1 MARIALISCT
11 SNKKAYKCPARDL
24 YSESPRFRLAYALAK
39 LVADKIFI
47 LSAKYG
53 LVPEDMIIEPYNETL
68 KNKNVQE
75 RREWGDMVLNEL
87 RKVSD
92 LERDEFIILAGEVY
106 QENLMAYLVHFWLPL
121 KGKRQGERIP
131 ELERLIALE
140 RESDKVIVLHML
152 FNGLQRLDWT
162 MINRIPYKNGIY
174 IMFEKG
180 ESYHG
185 MDRIVRVGTH
195 SGQDRLLKRL
205 RDHFLEEDADGSIFR
220 KNIGRAFLKMT
231 SDPYLQVLEI
241 DMHKSKN
248 KRNYGHLINEGFET
262 ELEAKIS
269 RYLRDNITFVCFP
282 VDEEA
287 ERLRLEEGIIATLN
301 RDPSFGPSNNWLGLN
316 NPASEISSSGLWNKQ
331 GLKGQPLS
339 DEELERVKWLAR
351 FGNDSYIKN
360 MGREAG
366 LQRAVNCSRK
376 ARESPDLERKTADD
390 VRQYIEKLLQEAKIR
405 GEDYIDLVSGDIH
418 KQMGM
423 KNRMPQVCRIMY
435 EKMQA
440 GDELIHTTPSGMS
453 STIKIRY
460 YLRPATKGNDI

>member
-1 MARIALISCT
+1 MRIALISCT
-11 SNKKAYKCPARDL
+11 SRKKAYKCPARDL

-68 KNKNVQE
+68 KDKSAQE
-75 RREWGDMVLNEL
+75 RRAWGDMVLNEL

-92 LERDEFIILAGEVY
+92 LERDEFIVLAGEVY
-106 QENLMAYLVHFWLPL
+106 QENLLPHLVHFWLPL
-121 KGKRQGERIP
+121 KGKRQGEWIP
-131 ELERLIALE
+131 ELERLITLE

-152 FNGLQRLDWT
+152 FNGLPRLDWT
-162 MINRIPYKNGIY
+162 MIDRLPYQNGIY

-185 MDRIVRVGTH
+185 MDRIVRIGTH
-195 SGQDRLLKRL
+195 RGQDRLLKRL
-205 RDHFLEEDADGSIFR
+205 RDHFVKEDADGSIFR

-231 SDPYLQVLEI
+231 SDPYLQVWEI
-241 DMHKSKN
+241 DMHNSEN
-248 KRNYGHLINEGFET
+248 ERNDGHLINEELET

-287 ERLRLEEGIIATLN
+287 ERLRLEEGIIASLN
-301 RDPSFGPSNNWLGLN
+301 RHPSFGPSSNWLGLN
-316 NPASEISSSGLWNKQ
+316 SPMSEIASSGLWNRQ
-331 GLKGQPLS
+331 GLQGQPLS

-351 FGNDSYIKN
+351 FGNDSYRN
-360 MGREAG
+360 NTGRRTRVQKAEDSVRVAVEATG
-366 LQRAVNCSRK
+366 SQG
-376 ARESPDLERKTADD
+376 KTADD
-390 VRQYIEKLLQEAKIR
+390 VRQYIEKLLQEAKMI

-423 KNRMPQVCRIMY
+423 KNRMPQICRIMY
-435 EKMQA
+435 EKMMP
-440 GDELIHTTPSGMS
+440 GDEVLHTTPSGKS
-453 STIKIRY
+453 TTIKIRY
-460 YLRPATKGNDI
+460 DLRNR

>member
-1 MARIALISCT
+1 MRIALISCT
-11 SNKKAYKCPARDL
+11 SRKKAYKCPARDL

-68 KNKNVQE
+68 KDKSALE
-75 RREWGDMVLNEL
+75 RRAWGEKVLNDL

-92 LERDEFIILAGEVY
+92 LESDEFIVLAGEVY
-106 QENLMAYLVHFWLPL
+106 HENLLPHLVHFWLPL
-121 KGKRQGERIP
+121 KGKRQGEWIP
-131 ELERLIALE
+131 ELERLVRLE
-140 RESDKVIVLHML
+140 SESDKAIVLHML
-152 FNGLQRLDWT
+152 FNGLPRLDWT
-162 MINRIPYKNGIY
+162 MINRIPYQNGIY

-185 MDRIVRVGTH
+185 MNRIVRIGTH
-195 SGQDRLLKRL
+195 RGQDRLLKRL
-205 RDHFLEEDADGSIFR
+205 RDHFVKEDADGSIFR

-231 SDPYLQVLEI
+231 SDPYLQVWEI
-241 DMHKSKN
+241 DMHNSEN
-248 KRNYGHLINEGFET
+248 ERNYGHLINEGLET

-287 ERLRLEEGIIATLN
+287 ERLRLEEGIIASLN
-301 RDPSFGPSNNWLGLN
+301 RHSSFGPSSNWLGLN
-316 NPASEISSSGLWNKQ
+316 SPMPEIASSGLWNRQ
-331 GLKGQPLS
+331 GLQGQPLS

-351 FGNDSYIKN
+351 FGNDSYRN
-360 MGREAG
+360 NTGRRTRVQKAEDSVRVAVEATG
-366 LQRAVNCSRK
+366 SQG
-376 ARESPDLERKTADD
+376 KTADD
-390 VRQYIEKLLQEAKIR
+390 VRQYIEKLLQEAKMI

-423 KNRMPQVCRIMY
+423 KNRMPQICRIMY
-435 EKMQA
+435 EKMMP
-440 GDELIHTTPSGMS
+440 GDEVLHTTPSGKS
-453 STIKIRY
+453 TTIKIRY
-460 YLRPATKGNDI
+460 DLRNR

>member
-1 MARIALISCT
+1 LRIALISCT
-11 SNKKAYKCPARDL
+11 SRKKAYKCPARDL

-68 KNKNVQE
+68 KDKSALE
-75 RREWGDMVLNEL
+75 RRAWGEKVLNDL

-92 LERDEFIILAGEVY
+92 LESDEFIVLAGEVY
-106 QENLMAYLVHFWLPL
+106 HENLLPHLVHFWLPL
-121 KGKRQGERIP
+121 KGKRQGEWIP
-131 ELERLIALE
+131 ELERLVRLE
-140 RESDKVIVLHML
+140 SESDKAIVLHML
-152 FNGLQRLDWT
+152 FNGLPRLDWT
-162 MINRIPYKNGIY
+162 MINRIPYQNGIY

-185 MDRIVRVGTH
+185 MNRIVRIGTH
-195 SGQDRLLKRL
+195 RGQDRLLKRL
-205 RDHFLEEDADGSIFR
+205 RDHFVKEDADGSIFR

-231 SDPYLQVLEI
+231 SDPYLQVWEI
-241 DMHKSKN
+241 DMHNSEN
-248 KRNYGHLINEGFET
+248 ERNYGHLINEGLET

-287 ERLRLEEGIIATLN
+287 ERLRLEEGIIASLN
-301 RDPSFGPSNNWLGLN
+301 RHSSFGPSSNWLGLN
-316 NPASEISSSGLWNKQ
+316 SPMPEIASSGLWNRQ
-331 GLKGQPLS
+331 GLQGQPLS

-351 FGNDSYIKN
+351 FGNDSYRN
-360 MGREAG
+360 NTGRRARV
-366 LQRAVNCSRK
+366 QRAEDSVRVAVEVTGSQGK
-376 ARESPDLERKTADD
+376 IADD
-390 VRQYIEKLLQEAKIR
+390 VRQYIEKLLQEAKMI

-423 KNRMPQVCRIMY
+423 KNRMPQICRIMY
-435 EKMQA
+435 EKMMP
-440 GDELIHTTPSGMS
+440 GDEVLHTTPSGKS
-453 STIKIRY
+453 TTIKIRY
-460 YLRPATKGNDI
+460 DLRNR

>member
-1 MARIALISCT
+1 MRIALISCT
-11 SNKKAYKCPARDL
+11 SRKKAYKCPARDL

-68 KNKNVQE
+68 KDKSALE
-75 RREWGDMVLNEL
+75 RRAWGEKVLNDL

-92 LERDEFIILAGEVY
+92 LESDEFIVLAGEVY
-106 QENLMAYLVHFWLPL
+106 HENLLPHLVHFWLPL
-121 KGKRQGERIP
+121 KGKRQGEWIP
-131 ELERLIALE
+131 ELERLVRLE
-140 RESDKVIVLHML
+140 SESDKAIVLHML
-152 FNGLQRLDWT
+152 FNGLPRLDWT
-162 MINRIPYKNGIY
+162 MINRIPYQNGIY

-185 MDRIVRVGTH
+185 MNRIVRIGTH
-195 SGQDRLLKRL
+195 RGQDRLLKRL
-205 RDHFLEEDADGSIFR
+205 RDHFVKEDADGSIFR

-231 SDPYLQVLEI
+231 SDPYLQVWEI
-241 DMHKSKN
+241 DMHNSEN
-248 KRNYGHLINEGFET
+248 ERNYGHLINEGLET

-287 ERLRLEEGIIATLN
+287 ERLRLEEGIIASLN
-301 RDPSFGPSNNWLGLN
+301 RHSSFGPSSNWLGLN
-316 NPASEISSSGLWNKQ
+316 SPMPEIASSGLWNRQ
-331 GLKGQPLS
+331 GLQGQPLS

-351 FGNDSYIKN
+351 FGNDSYRN
-360 MGREAG
+360 NTGRRARV
-366 LQRAVNCSRK
+366 QRAEDSVRVAVEVTGSQGK
-376 ARESPDLERKTADD
+376 IADD
-390 VRQYIEKLLQEAKIR
+390 VRQYIEKLLQEAKMI

-423 KNRMPQVCRIMY
+423 KNRMPQICRIMY
-435 EKMQA
+435 EKMMP
-440 GDELIHTTPSGMS
+440 GDEVLHTTPSGKS
-453 STIKIRY
+453 TTIKIRY
-460 YLRPATKGNDI
+460 DLRNR